1 MSMRILPN
9 LLLAPCN
16 VQNPSVTCTVGMD
29 PVCWDLLHWVPW
41 CRAVSV
47 KRDGHLLPRPL
58 SMAMSQKIIAWSL
71 SVLPPAISMG
81 LVLPQMSVSVMLDG
95 GPFHSKLPVLPLNAM
110 QIVVHMAI
118 VLLPTFVNVR
128 VVGWVITAMKPD
140 AMLPV
145 TSMAAVWPQ
154 ISASVRRAGR
164 DLLVHRHSVR
174 SPASMETVW
183 LLIPVVVVKAT
194 LVQTVPN
201 LAVDPRV
208 CMEPVK
214 SVQWLGRVL
223 SVSVVMVGEVSA
235 AMNG

>member
-1 MSMRILPN
+1 
-9 LLLAPCN
+9 
-16 VQNPSVTCTVGMD
+16 
-29 PVCWDLLHWVPW
+29 
-41 CRAVSV
+41 
-47 KRDGHLLPRPL
+47 
-58 SMAMSQKIIAWSL
+58 MAMSQKIIAWSL

-95 GPFHSKLPVLPLNAM
+95 GPFPSKLPVLPPNAM
-110 QIVVHMAI
+110 QIVVDMAI

-201 LAVDPRV
+201 LAVDPPV